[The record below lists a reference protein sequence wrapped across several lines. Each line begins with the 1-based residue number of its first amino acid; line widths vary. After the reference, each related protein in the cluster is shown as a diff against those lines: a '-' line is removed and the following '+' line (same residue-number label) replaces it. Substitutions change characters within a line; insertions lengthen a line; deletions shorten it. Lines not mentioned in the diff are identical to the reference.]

1 MLKAAK
7 YLHAKLW
14 QALAWLVILLAVLI
28 TGLRLW
34 LPGIDLEPYQQEIER
49 VAEGAAGMPLS
60 IGAMQAQLMGA
71 RLALRF
77 TDVKVLNRQG
87 SEPLLHAPEVFVDI
101 RLLRS
106 LFSGRLQLGSAK
118 VVGTKL
124 KLQRLPDG
132 AVTLQGLGEVSDDN
146 PAAVAA
152 VLLGHNHLRLFDT
165 EIQIES
171 AVPGRS
177 PLRLS
182 GVTVDLL
189 NSGLRHQLSVV
200 SHLGREGRERVRL
213 IADLRQPHAD
223 SLAMSGRFYLKC
235 SDLVL
240 GGRLSE
246 WLPPGYR
253 VDEGGIGVEVW
264 GELRQGAIA
273 HLRGAGELSDLR
285 ISGPAQVAPF
295 ELPRLSGKLD
305 WRRQDNGWLFD
316 LDDLQIRHEGETWP
330 SGRLGLAWR
339 SRGASERFFHIQA
352 EYLSL
357 KGVSDFLAILEL
369 PDPDLHNALVGLSPE
384 GRLTDLDF
392 TLRQGGGAVI
402 GWRLKGAVS
411 GYSNRPWETV
421 PGLNGLKLA
430 FDGDQSGGWLKI
442 DSSNLRIDF
451 PQLFRQ
457 PLQATRAMGDFEWG
471 FDVESGLHLQSD
483 RLQMSNQDV
492 QTLSRIDLQIPI
504 SGKDLF
510 VDIQSDFW
518 DADGSRK
525 SEYLPVGVMP
535 EELVAWLDKSVVSGY
550 VKSGSFLLYGPVSE
564 FPFREHQGRFEVW
577 FGVEDLLLDYM
588 PEWPRLSDAVA
599 EVHFINNGLRVK
611 LQDGLLLDSQLQ
623 DVAINIEQLK
633 DASPVEIRGLAKGPF
648 KDLSAILGDTPL
660 RADFQPFVEAVEV
673 DGQIRTRV
681 DMSIPLNSQ
690 DPFRI
695 DGAIEF
701 DQASLY
707 IKQADLK
714 VDRLSGRL
722 RFNQSAVEA
731 NGLEARVLDDKVSFD
746 VVPHVHQGTHW
757 TRISTRMPLDIA
769 RLQRQF
775 PDWRL
780 QHFEGVGEGDIRV
793 TVSHQPSQ
801 VPVRLSLVSDLRGVS
816 VNLPAPLGKQA
827 QERRKLDLGADF
839 RTDQTTELRVRY
851 GQQTHALLRLF
862 DQREKPWTAAIAFA
876 GKPLSLDGI
885 EGVYMGGHLAALNA
899 DTWIA
904 WLGRQATSGEGK
916 ALEIEMDLRVDQLT
930 ALGTTCPD
938 THFTYKNYADGY
950 RVNLTSETVQ
960 GMMQVPGDLSQRP
973 ILGRFDYIKL
983 NLEELARAI
992 TGPDFAERKT
1002 DQTDPRVVPAL
1013 NLTVDKLYINDNPMG
1028 KGNITWSKEP
1038 DGITVNSLN
1047 LVGDSLDL
1055 SGQGY
1060 WRQTPRG
1067 HSTSLNLRMHTNSLG
1082 DLQQDLG
1089 LTTGIE
1095 KAPTNVKAELYW
1107 PTSPLEMGAEKLY
1120 GSIWLKVDKGQVN
1133 NVDPGVGRLIGLFSL
1148 NALGK
1153 RLALDFSDLFSKG
1166 LTFDSIE
1173 GNFTLNDG
1181 EAYTTDLLMQSSA
1194 ATIDVR
1200 GRTGLGS
1207 RSYDQQVVVTPN
1219 VSATLPLFG
1228 ALAVSPTVGVALA
1241 VTQQLFGK
1249 QFDRI
1254 ARRTYAVTGSWDDPQ
1269 FNQILEPGEEAGV
1282 DTHMP
1287 EMPGDLSDQE

>member
-1 MLKAAK
+1 MLNAAK
-7 YLHAKLW
+7 YLHAKFW

-28 TGLRLW
+28 TGLRIS
-34 LPGIDLEPYQQEIER
+34 LPGIDLEPYQREIER
-49 VAEGAAGMPLS
+49 VAERTAGMPLS
-60 IGAMQAQLMGA
+60 IGAMQAHLRGG

-77 TDVKVLNRQG
+77 TGVSVLDEQ
-87 SEPLLHAPEVFVDI
+87 SAEPLLYAPEVFVDI
-101 RLLRS
+101 QLLKS
-106 LFSGRLQLGSAK
+106 LFSGQLQLGSAR
-118 VVGTKL
+118 VIGTKL
-124 KLQRLPDG
+124 QLQRLPDG
-132 AVTLQGLGEVSDDN
+132 TVALQGLGDVSDDN
-146 PAAVAA
+146 PGAVAA
-152 VLLGHNHLRLFDT
+152 VLLGQNHLRLFDT
-165 EIQIES
+165 EIHLES
-171 AVPGRS
+171 AIPGRL

-189 NSGLRHQLSVV
+189 NDGLRHQLAVTSRV
-200 SHLGREGRERVRL
+200 GREAREKVHL
-213 IADLRQPHAD
+213 IADLRQPDED

-235 SDLVL
+235 RDLML

-253 VDEGGIGVEVW
+253 VDGGGIRAEVW
-264 GELRQGAIA
+264 GELQQGAIGR
-273 HLRGAGELSDLR
+273 LSGAGELSDLR
-285 ISGPAQVAPF
+285 ITGPAQAEPF
-295 ELPRLSGKLD
+295 ELRRLSGKLD
-305 WRRQDNGWLFD
+305 WRHQDGGWLLD
-316 LDDLQIRHEGETWP
+316 LDHLEVSRESDIWP
-330 SGRLGLAWR
+330 SGRLGLEWR
-339 SRGASERFFHIQA
+339 RGSADERFFHVEA
-352 EYLSL
+352 DYLSL
-357 KGVSDFLAILEL
+357 KGVSGFLSILEL
-369 PDPDLHNALVGLSPE
+369 PNPDLHNALAGLSPE

-392 TLRQGGGAVI
+392 TFRQAEEAVI
-402 GWRLKGAVS
+402 EWRLQGEVDD
-411 GYSNRPWETV
+411 YSNRPWENV
-421 PGLNGLKLA
+421 PGLNGLRLA
-430 FDGDQSGGWLKI
+430 FDGGQSGGWLKI
-442 DSSNLRIDF
+442 DSSNLLIDF
-451 PQLFRQ
+451 PQMFRQ
-457 PLQATRAMGDFEWG
+457 PLQASRAMGNFEWG
-471 FDVESGLHLQSD
+471 FDIESGLHLQSD
-483 RLQMSNQDV
+483 RLRMSNRDV

-535 EELVAWLDKSVVSGY
+535 EALVDWLDKSVVSGH

-588 PEWPRLSDAVA
+588 PQWPRLSDGVA
-599 EVHFINNGLRVK
+599 EVHFINNGLQVK
-611 LQDGLLLDSQLQ
+611 LQDGLLLDSRLQ
-623 DVAINIEQLK
+623 DVAIKIEQLK
-633 DASPVEIRGLAKGPF
+633 DASPVEIRGLARGPF

-660 RADFQPFVEAVEV
+660 RGDFQPFVEAVEV
-673 DGQIRTRV
+673 DGQIRTRI
-681 DMSIPLNSQ
+681 DMSIPLSSQ
-690 DPFRI
+690 DRFRI

-707 IKQADLK
+707 IKPADLK
-714 VDRLSGRL
+714 VDRLTGKL

-731 NGLEARVLDDKVSFD
+731 NGLKARVLDDDVSFD
-746 VVPHVHQGTHW
+746 VIPRLHQDARW
-757 TRISTRMPLDIA
+757 TRISTRMPLNLE

-780 QHFEGVGEGDIRV
+780 EHFEGVGEADIKI

-801 VPVRLSLVSDLRGVS
+801 VPVRLNLISDLQGVS
-816 VNLPAPLGKQA
+816 VNLPAPLGKLA
-827 QERRKLDLGADF
+827 EERRKLDLGADF
-839 RTDQTTELRVRY
+839 RGDRTTELRARY
-851 GQQTHALLRLF
+851 GEQTHALFRLY
-862 DQREKPWTAAIAFA
+862 DEREKPWIAAIAFA
-876 GKPLSLDGI
+876 GEPLSLDGI
-885 EGVYMGGHLAALNA
+885 EGVHMSGHLAALNA

-904 WLGRQATSGEGK
+904 WLGRQATSEGG
-916 ALEIEMDLRVDQLT
+916 APPEIEMDLRVDQLT

-960 GMMQVPGDLSQRP
+960 GMMQVPGDLRQRP

-983 NLEELARAI
+983 NLEELAGAI
-992 TGPDFAERKT
+992 TGSDFKDRKT
-1002 DQTDPRVVPAL
+1002 AQVDPRVVPAL

-1060 WRQTPRG
+1060 WRLTPRG
-1067 HSTSLNLRMHTNSLG
+1067 HSTSLNLRMHTDSLG

-1089 LTTGIE
+1089 LTSGIE
-1095 KAPTNVKAELYW
+1095 KAPTDVKAELYW

-1120 GSIWLKVDKGQVN
+1120 GSIWLKVGKGQVN

-1166 LTFDSIE
+1166 LAFDSIE

-1181 EAYTTDLLMQSSA
+1181 DAYTTDLLMQSSA

-1200 GRTGLGS
+1200 GRTGLSS

-1249 QFDRI
+1249 HFDRI
-1254 ARRTYAVTGSWDDPQ
+1254 AMRNYAVTGSWDDPQ
-1269 FNQILEPGEEAGV
+1269 FSQIVQPGEETGD

-1287 EMPGDLSDQE
+1287 EMPGDMSDRE